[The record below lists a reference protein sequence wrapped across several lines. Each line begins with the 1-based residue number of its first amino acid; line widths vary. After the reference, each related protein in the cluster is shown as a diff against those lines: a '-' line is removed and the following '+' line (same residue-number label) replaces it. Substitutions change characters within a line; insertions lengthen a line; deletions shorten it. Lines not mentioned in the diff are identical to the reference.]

1 MMRLLLIL
9 AGVFVAARVLPEATQ
24 AASGD
29 TTDTPHAGDLIGTSP
44 ITTMPVIFN
53 GGGGGGGAGGAG
65 GNLPGIEIA

>member
-24 AASGD
+24 ATSGA
-29 TTDTPHAGDLIGTSP
+29 TDTSDGIPP